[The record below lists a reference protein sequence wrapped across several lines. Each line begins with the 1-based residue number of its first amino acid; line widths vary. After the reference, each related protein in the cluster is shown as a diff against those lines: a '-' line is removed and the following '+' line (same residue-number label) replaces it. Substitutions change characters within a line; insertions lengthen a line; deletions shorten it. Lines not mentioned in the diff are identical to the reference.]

1 MIAKCTCRNEY
12 QDKKYG
18 KGRRVFT
25 TPSVKGEDGKSIKK
39 GKCRC
44 TVCGKEKR

>member
-1 MIAKCTCRNEY
+1 MSLIKKCSCKNDF

-25 TPSVKGEDGKSIKK
+25 TSGSSSDSRAKGRN
-39 GKCRC
+39 RC
-44 TVCGKEKR
+44 TVCGKEA